1 MQLKK
6 EDFIHHEDYQYS
18 IYNRFQK
25 NGLSEDDK
33 NIYDDKGRILTEY
46 SSVFIGQYGM
56 WNVFYKTEYNYEN
69 LRTRIIKYKTGYTE
83 DENQKWNV
91 YGEEIENEVIP
102 LNEIEEIQ
110 EFLIDENGNLKSSK
124 TTDLKKNLIK
134 ERKCSYNENGY
145 KIDDVETINNKIVT
159 VVKTSYIEN
168 TINYITNGIYKTYY
182 KFDENKK
189 PIEITVCELKLDC
202 EELYGKINFEF
213 KNDLCV
219 KISSEILTNNFFP
232 NDDFDFCLYYLEL
245 IEVNLKTHIKFP
257 YDGYYIRVWYD
268 IFSFEIVFEY
278 YENNDV
284 KQMTLL
290 CQNDLN
296 KFVERQFYIYEYDKS
311 ILEYVAGF
319 SINNNE
325 IKHLFSHKFKYYE

>member
-18 IYNRFQK
+18 VYNRFQK
-25 NGLSEDDK
+25 NGLSEFNK

-46 SSVFIGQYGM
+46 SIDFIGQYGL

-83 DENQKWNV
+83 DGNQKWNV
-91 YGEEIENEVIP
+91 YGEEIENEVIL

-145 KIDDVETINNKIVT
+145 IIEDVETLNNKIVSA
-159 VVKTSYIEN
+159 VKTSYIEN

-182 KFDENKK
+182 KLDKNKK
-189 PIEITVCELKLDC
+189 TVEINVCELKLDC
-202 EELYGKINFEF
+202 EELYGKMSIEYENE
-213 KNDLCV
+213 LCQ
-219 KISSEILTNNFFP
+219 KISFKPIAVDLFP
-232 NDDFDFCLYYLEL
+232 NDDFDFSQYFLEL
-245 IEVNLKTHIKFP
+245 LENNLKEQLKLP
-257 YDGYYIRVWYD
+257 YDGYYMRVWNYLL
-268 IFSFEIVFEY
+268 SKFEIVFEY
-278 YENNDV
+278 YDNKDLR
-284 KQMTLL
+284 QMTLYE
-290 CQNDLN
+290 NDSN
-296 KFVERQFYIYEYDKS
+296 KFIQRQFYIYEYYDS

-325 IKHLFSHKFKYYE
+325 IKHLFSHKLKYYE

>member
-18 IYNRFQK
+18 VYNRFQK
-25 NGLSEDDK
+25 NGLSEFDK

-46 SSVFIGQYGM
+46 SIDFIGQYGL

-69 LRTRIIKYKTGYTE
+69 LRTRIIKHKIGYTE
-83 DENQKWNV
+83 DGNQKWNV

-124 TTDLKKNLIK
+124 TTDLKRNLIT

-145 KIDDVETINNKIVT
+145 IIEDVETINNKIVSA
-159 VVKTSYIEN
+159 VKTSYIEN

-189 PIEITVCELKLDC
+189 SVEIIVCELKLDC
-202 EELYGKINFEF
+202 EELYGKMSIEYENE
-213 KNDLCV
+213 LCQ
-219 KISSEILTNNFFP
+219 KISFKPIAVDLFP
-232 NDDFDFCLYYLEL
+232 NDDFDFSQYFLEL
-245 IEVNLKTHIKFP
+245 LENNLKEQLKLP
-257 YDGYYIRVWYD
+257 YDGYYMRVWNYLL
-268 IFSFEIVFEY
+268 SKFEIVFEY
-278 YENNDV
+278 YDNKDLR
-284 KQMTLL
+284 QMTLYE
-290 CQNDLN
+290 NDSD
-296 KFVERQFYIYEYDKS
+296 KFTQRQFYIYEYYDS

-325 IKHLFSHKFKYYE
+325 IKHLFSHKLKYHE